1 MTSVTFH
8 SFCWRCKLP
17 TKCRKRSPGG
27 KRNSAE
33 LRRGRSQPVSSESGK
48 EQAKE
53 VNSRRSRYPDM
64 QSAARFPIKL
74 PVAVKSGSGSQAAE
88 TQNISANGV
97 LFRLDSDMPVGSM
110 VDFTISFPADV
121 VGSDND
127 VRVDCKGRVVRS
139 FDEDGRRGVG
149 VVIDEYRIER

>member
-1 MTSVTFH
+1 MAVTGNP
-8 SFCWRCKLP
+8 L
-17 TKCRKRSPGG
+17 RSGEEG
-27 KRNSAE
+27 W
-33 LRRGRSQPVSSESGK
+33 SQPVSSESGK

-53 VNSRRSRYPDM
+53 VKGRRSRYPDV

-74 PVAVKSGSGSQAAE
+74 PVAVKSESGSQAAE

-121 VGSDND
+121 VGSDSD

-139 FDEDGRRGVG
+139 FDEHGRRGVG

>member
-1 MTSVTFH
+1 
-8 SFCWRCKLP
+8 
-17 TKCRKRSPGG
+17 
-27 KRNSAE
+27 
-33 LRRGRSQPVSSESGK
+33 VSSESGK

-53 VNSRRSRYPDM
+53 VKSRRSRYPDM

-74 PVAVKSGSGSQAAE
+74 PVAVKSESGSQAAE

-139 FDEDGRRGVG
+139 FDEGGRRGVG